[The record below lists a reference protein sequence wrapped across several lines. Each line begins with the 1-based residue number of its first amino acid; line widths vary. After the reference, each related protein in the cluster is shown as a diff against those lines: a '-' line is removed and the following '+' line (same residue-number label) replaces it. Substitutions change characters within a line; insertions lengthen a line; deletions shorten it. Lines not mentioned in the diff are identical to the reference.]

1 MSKLSTSQYIP
12 HIDGL
17 RAFAVM
23 AVLLFHFKLV
33 GFEAGYLGV
42 DIFFTISG
50 FLVSRLIIKD
60 IETQGH
66 FRFRRFFARRV
77 RRLFP
82 ALAIVCFLTTVF
94 AYINLDAERL
104 SAFGLSLSAAI
115 ISLSNIL
122 FWTQSGYFDVE
133 AATKPLLHTWSLS
146 VEEQFYL
153 MWPLTL
159 AIGYKIFKHRALKII
174 SISAFLL
181 SIGLIVLW
189 TLGKFDARANS
200 TLFYWMP
207 FRVFEFM
214 LGAMAVF
221 LFPAIKRLQNFWAII
236 GVILTLA
243 AFLITPLFGYEYGPV
258 LGFLACLGTAMIIV
272 CPQALISTSILQ
284 LSPVRWLGQIS
295 YSLYLVHWPVWI
307 FAPDILKNSSFAFL
321 TLTIISILITL
332 PIYYGI
338 ENPLRRGP
346 KTKSRIDL
354 IIYGFIAASLVLLG
368 QFLHNANTLPFR
380 DITALCADQIA
391 IGKQKRYP
399 GTNCAI
405 SSNDCPV
412 MREKQVLIFGNSHE
426 SDARNTFLSLFGN
439 DERVNLISFGT
450 VNGCNLELEGN
461 KFRTDVVARKCTI
474 RAQRLNELL
483 QEKMITHV
491 VYSANHPFSGN
502 KTFLW
507 QSLAVMKALIPD
519 IEIIV
524 MGGFLNTKED
534 CSALINEVGSF
545 NACFLPEN
553 VSAFNVDERKNF
565 QDPIPYLYIDVIG
578 LMCPERTLESC
589 ETSAYGEPVFY
600 DKHHRS
606 FGYSRLIG
614 DRIKK
619 EYRDEFEAIGLEIP

>member
-1 MSKLSTSQYIP
+1 M
-12 HIDGL
+12 
-17 RAFAVM
+17 
-23 AVLLFHFKLV
+23 
-33 GFEAGYLGV
+33 
-42 DIFFTISG
+42 
-50 FLVSRLIIKD
+50 
-60 IETQGH
+60 
-66 FRFRRFFARRV
+66 
-77 RRLFP
+77 
-82 ALAIVCFLTTVF
+82 
-94 AYINLDAERL
+94 AYITLDPERL

-115 ISLSNIL
+115 LSMSNIL

-243 AFLITPLFGYEYGPV
+243 AFLITPLFVYEYGPV

-321 TLTIISILITL
+321 ILSIISILITL
-332 PIYYGI
+332 PIYYGV

-346 KTKSRIDL
+346 KTRSRIDL
-354 IIYGFIAASLVLLG
+354 IVYALIATSLVLLG
-368 QFLHNANTLPFR
+368 QFLYRADKLPFR
-380 DITALCADQIA
+380 EVTALTVEQIA
-391 IGKQKRYP
+391 VGKQKRYP
-399 GTNCAI
+399 QINCAI
-405 SSNDCPV
+405 SSDDCP
-412 MREKQVLIFGNSHE
+412 MSREKQVLIFGNSHE
-426 SDARNTFLSLFGN
+426 PDARNSFLSLFEN
-439 DERVNLISFGT
+439 DETVNLISFGT
-450 VNGCNLELEGN
+450 INGCNLKLNGDVFE
-461 KFRTDVVARKCTI
+461 TDVVARKCAVRTEK
-474 RAQRLNELL
+474 LNELL
-483 QEKMITHV
+483 QEQLITHV
-491 VYSANHPFSGN
+491 VYAANHPFSGN
-502 KTFLW
+502 KAFFW
-507 QSLAVMKALIPD
+507 ESLAKMRALIPD
-519 IEIIV
+519 LEIIV

-534 CSALINEVGSF
+534 CSTLINQNGGFE
-545 NACFLPEN
+545 ACFFPEN
-553 VSAFNVDERKNF
+553 AKTFNVDERQNF
-565 QDPIPYLYIDVIG
+565 EDKIPYLYIDVIG

-619 EYRDEFEAIGLEIP
+619 EYRDEFEAIELEIP